1 MFFSLIFISE
11 LKKKILIM
19 RNLTSFIKKNL
30 TTIVFC
36 VSIST
41 LTFLSIDIIKKRR
54 VEELEIRDSLQKISN
69 QLEVLKKQGIYNSKK
84 EINL

>member
-1 MFFSLIFISE
+1 
-11 LKKKILIM
+11 M
-19 RNLTSFIKKNL
+19 RNLTPFIKKNL

>member
-11 LKKKILIM
+11 LKKKILTM
-19 RNLTSFIKKNL
+19 RNLAPFIKKNL

>member
-1 MFFSLIFISE
+1 
-11 LKKKILIM
+11 M
-19 RNLTSFIKKNL
+19 RNLAPFIKKNL

>member
-1 MFFSLIFISE
+1 
-11 LKKKILIM
+11 M
-19 RNLTSFIKKNL
+19 RDLTSFIKKNL